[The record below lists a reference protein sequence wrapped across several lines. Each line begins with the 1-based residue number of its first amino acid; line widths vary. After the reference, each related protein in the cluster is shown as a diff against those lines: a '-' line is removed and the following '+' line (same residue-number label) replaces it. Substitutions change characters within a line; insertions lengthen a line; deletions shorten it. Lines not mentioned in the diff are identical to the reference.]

1 MADRLERRARTHLH
15 RLCADVSG
23 RATGS
28 EGNHR
33 ATEYVATALSG
44 MGFDVA
50 TPRFACM
57 HWTSE
62 GVRLEAA
69 GEAFTAAASPYAP
82 GCRVTAP
89 LAVASTVE
97 ELERIDAAGRIVLLR
112 GEVAAE
118 QLTPKRF
125 PYYEAE
131 RHRRIVQAVE
141 AARPAAIVAAT
152 SQDVAT
158 AGALDP
164 FPLIEDGDVDI
175 PSVYMRDEE
184 GGRLA
189 RLVGRPI
196 ALESRAVRM
205 PSWGTNVVARRGPRD
220 ARRVVACAHVDAKIG
235 TPGALDDA
243 AGVVALL
250 LLGELLTDH
259 DGPLRVEL
267 VALNGEDHYANPG
280 EQAYFAANEGRLGDV
295 ALAIN
300 LDAVGYREGR
310 DAYSTYGCAGH
321 LQEAIAGT
329 LDADGTLV
337 PGPPWFQGDHAIFVM
352 NGVPALAVTSEHAH
366 ELVATV
372 VHTSHDTPELV
383 DTAKLVRL
391 ARTLREL
398 VTRLSPTRR
407 PRP

>member
-1 MADRLERRARTHLH
+1 MTGDLLEQRARTHLH
-15 RLCADVSG
+15 NLCAGTSG

-28 EGNHR
+28 DGNQR
-33 ATEYVATALSG
+33 ATAYVATVLSG
-44 MGFDVA
+44 LGFDVA
-50 TPRFACM
+50 APRFGCM
-57 HWTSE
+57 HWASE
-62 GVRLEAA
+62 GVRLEADGA
-69 GEAFTAAASPYAP
+69 SFTAAASPYAP

-97 ELERIDAAGRIVLLR
+97 ELEKVDAAGRIVLLL
-112 GEVAAE
+112 GEIAAE

-125 PYYEAE
+125 PYYETE
-131 RHRRIVQAVE
+131 RHRRIVQALE
-141 AARPAAIVAAT
+141 SARPAAVVAAT
-152 SQDVAT
+152 RQDVDT

-164 FPLIEDGDVDI
+164 FPLIEDGDVDV

-184 GGRLA
+184 GRRLA
-189 RLVGRPI
+189 RVVGRPI
-196 ALESRAVRM
+196 MLESRAVRI

-250 LLGELLTDH
+250 VLGELLTDH
-259 DGPLRVEL
+259 EGPLQVEL

-280 EQAYFAANEGRLGDV
+280 EQAYFAANEGRLGNV

-300 LDAVGYREGR
+300 LDAVGYRKGD
-310 DAYSTYGCAGH
+310 DAYSTYGCSED
-321 LQEAIAGT
+321 LQRTIART

-337 PGPPWFQGDHAIFVM
+337 PGDPWYQGDHAIFVM
-352 NGVPALAVTSEHAH
+352 NGVPALAVTSEHVE

-372 VHTSHDTPELV
+372 VHTSDDTPELV
-383 DTAKLVRL
+383 DVAKLVRL
-391 ARTLREL
+391 AGALRVL
-398 VTRLSPTRR
+398 ITRLASQAA
-407 PRP
+407 